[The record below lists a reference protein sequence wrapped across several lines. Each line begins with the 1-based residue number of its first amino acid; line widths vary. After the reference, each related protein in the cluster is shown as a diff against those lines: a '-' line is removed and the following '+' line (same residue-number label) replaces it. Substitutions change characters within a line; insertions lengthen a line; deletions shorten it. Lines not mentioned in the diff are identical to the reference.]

1 MRLQAWLQHLH
12 LARRADPPSASWCR
26 PLHSPPRWTLAATRT
41 IVAWSALC
49 TRQNALLYRRCHVT
63 ARPTH
68 LRAAAG
74 RTATHRAAPQR
85 AILGAK
91 LAKTNSLTAGS
102 AELRGAEASSATPRA
117 ATATV
122 PSIATQQA
130 AWLLPSKG
138 PVQQLQLLTA
148 PRRKQQPQSQPH
160 QTPVFTSGRTAA
172 EATHTASNKAQ
183 GERQCHSCGSTASYA
198 FSSPRDALVAFAG
211 TQAPSTSP
219 HAAAG

>member
-1 MRLQAWLQHLH
+1 MRLQTWLQHLH
-12 LARRADPPSASWCR
+12 LARRADPPSASWCH

-130 AWLLPSKG
+130 AWLLPSKA
-138 PVQQLQLLTA
+138 PVQQLQLLTR
-148 PRRKQQPQSQPH
+148 PRREQQSQPQPQPQPH
-160 QTPVFTSGRTAA
+160 SNSSGRS
-172 EATHTASNKAQ
+172 HP
-183 GERQCHSCGSTASYA
+183 HSKQQ
-198 FSSPRDALVAFAG
+198 SPRRMMVSKLWQYHQQHLQVPLRSACRTHRHAG
-211 TQAPSTSP
+211 AVGA
-219 HAAAG
+219 AAAG